1 LDEFE
6 NWIYRILNLNHMK
19 RRIFIKKSSLT
30 ALSISIFGAIH
41 WNGNSFVGDSP
52 TTTDILGP
60 FYRPGTPLRNNII
73 PLGSKGIPLHLSGVI
88 FMDNGKATLD
98 NALIEIWQ
106 CNENQEYDNS
116 SDDYLYR
123 GALRTGKDGKY
134 NFTTII
140 PVPYK
145 ANPADESSWRPAHI
159 HIRVSSPLQQDLITQ
174 IYFKGDKYIDTDT
187 SSSAPESINRILEI
201 KTNAKNEKQVVFD
214 VIMSKSFPL
223 DDQVYKKIEGLYR
236 TDEKVA
242 DSERIFEFIRN
253 DDILFMKLK
262 GQLVAG
268 LKYVGENTFEGGMG
282 YPKVKFDLRQ
292 GGIVKA
298 SIEMRK
304 AKFFAEKF
312 LKYSE

>member
-1 LDEFE
+1 
-6 NWIYRILNLNHMK
+6 MK
-19 RRIFIKKSSLT
+19 RRTFIKQSSLT
-30 ALSISIFGAIH
+30 VLSISAFGSIQ
-41 WNGNSFVGDSP
+41 WNGKSFEGDSP

-73 PLGSKGIPLHLSGVI
+73 PPGSKGIPLHLSGVI
-88 FMDNGKATLD
+88 FMDNGKTPHD

-116 SDDYLYR
+116 SDDYLCR

-134 NFTTII
+134 KFTTII

-145 ANPADESSWRPAHI
+145 ANPTDESSWRPAHI
-159 HIRVSSPLQQDLITQ
+159 HIRISSPSQQ
-174 IYFKGDKYIDTDT
+174 DKYIDTDA
-187 SSSAPESINRILEI
+187 SSSAPESVNRILEI
-201 KTNAKNEKQVVFD
+201 TTNAKNEKQVVFN
-214 VIMSKSFPL
+214 VIMSKAFPL
-223 DDQVYKKIEGLYR
+223 EDQVYKKIEGLYR
-236 TDEKVA
+236 TDQKIA
-242 DSERIFEFIRN
+242 DSERIFEFVRK
-253 DDILFMKLK
+253 DDILFLKLK

-282 YPKVKFDLRQ
+282 YPKVKFDLQQ

-304 AKFFAEKF
+304 VKFVAEKF

>member
-1 LDEFE
+1 
-6 NWIYRILNLNHMK
+6 MK
-19 RRIFIKKSSLT
+19 RRTFIKKSSLT
-30 ALSISIFGAIH
+30 ALSISAFGTIQ
-41 WNGNSFVGDSP
+41 WNGKSFVGDSP

-60 FYRPGTPLRNNII
+60 FYRPGTPLRSNII
-73 PLGSKGIPLHLSGVI
+73 PLGSKGILLHLSGVI
-88 FMDNGKATLD
+88 FMDNGKTPHD

-116 SDDYLYR
+116 SDDYLCR

-159 HIRVSSPLQQDLITQ
+159 HMRVSSPSQQDLITQ

-187 SSSAPESINRILEI
+187 SSSAPESANRILEI
-201 KTNAKNEKQVVFD
+201 TTNAKNEKQVVFD

-223 DDQVYKKIEGLYR
+223 DEHVYKKIEGLYR
-236 TDEKVA
+236 TDQKIW
-242 DSERIFEFIRN
+242 DSERIFEFVRK
-253 DDILFMKLK
+253 DDILFVKLK

-268 LKYVGENTFEGGMG
+268 LKYVGENTFEGGMS
-282 YPKVKFDLRQ
+282 YPKVKFDLQQ

-298 SIEMRK
+298 AIEIGK
-304 AKFFAEKF
+304 VKIIAEKF
-312 LKYSE
+312 LKYTE